1 MHTCISFAFQ
11 SDGEMSDYGDEDV
24 TIEYDQ
30 DPNSELE
37 SEEEFQEVSS
47 WALVYQLGVSIINL
61 CHQLK
66 SLRIVKL
73 MHQTHVHV
81 F

>member
-47 WALVYQLGVSIINL
+47 
-61 CHQLK
+61 
-66 SLRIVKL
+66 
-73 MHQTHVHV
+73 
-81 F
+81 